1 MLLVL
6 FKVTSIYCGTNRD
19 KNALIFPKLIPIAV
33 LTIGIQ
39 VLVQG
44 LILAYLSYIIP
55 IHLAGSYFPIF
66 TLFIGLGAAIG
77 CVQVFSSL
85 LTFFEEK
92 PEDIDKSLDEAVL
105 NRVNSKS
112 LHFYTSRINKEYSYE
127 KKLLLIEILWDVVLS
142 DGNLHDYESSLIRRL
157 SGLLYIDDIDSG
169 NIKRKCLTKLS
180 GKS

>member
-1 MLLVL
+1 MINILKKFFENQENHQHDDSNYHLQLL
-6 FKVTSIYCGTNRD
+6 CGLMIEAANTDGQID
-19 KNALIFPKLIPIAV
+19 KGEINKIKK
-33 LTIGIQ
+33 
-39 VLVQG
+39 
-44 LILAYLSYIIP
+44 
-55 IHLAGSYFPIF
+55 
-66 TLFIGLGAAIG
+66 
-77 CVQVFSSL
+77 SL

-105 NRVNSKS
+105 NRDNSKS